1 MLGTATVRTLEDL
14 AQRSHAS
21 YPEGGLL
28 YTFTEAANQAH
39 SKFPKNLAER
49 RAAHLIE
56 DDRAQL
62 AIVICKA
69 VGNTGCAEAD
79 DESLAIADDLIQRL
93 GEDLQFTSVG
103 TVADDYD
110 DYCWGATI
118 HMARAT
124 DNRYFSLCLWGSID

>member
-1 MLGTATVRTLEDL
+1 MLSAATVRMLEDL

-39 SKFPKNLAER
+39 TLFPKHLTEL
-49 RAAHLIE
+49 RAAQLPKN
-56 DDRAQL
+56 DRAQL

-69 VGNTGCAEAD
+69 LGNPGCANPD
-79 DESLAIADDLIQRL
+79 DEALTIVDDLMQRI
-93 GEDLQFTSVG
+93 GGDLEFTSVG
-103 TVADDYD
+103 AVADASD
-110 DYCWGATI
+110 DYCWGSTI
-118 HMARAT
+118 HMARDA